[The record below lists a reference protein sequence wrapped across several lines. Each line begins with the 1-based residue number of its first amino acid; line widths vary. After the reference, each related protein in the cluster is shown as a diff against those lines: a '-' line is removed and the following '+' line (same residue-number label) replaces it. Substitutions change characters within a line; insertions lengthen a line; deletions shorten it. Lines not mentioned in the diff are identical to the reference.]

1 MSPGFSEGTLLL
13 PRNELLRQTYLDNNV
28 FFLAEHPFC
37 DSSVTVTSRRFSA
50 GNSGVYF
57 AARDLFISE
66 LSGRFDLDM
75 ELAVR
80 PDGSKVARVTVAL
93 GGAAGDEEMA
103 AE

>member
-1 MSPGFSEGTLLL
+1 MRPSKRESTGWDLWQAAAITHAAAAASL
-13 PRNELLRQTYLDNNV
+13 P
-28 FFLAEHPFC
+28 
-37 DSSVTVTSRRFSA
+37 SRFSA

-75 ELAVR
+75 ELVTR
-80 PDGSKVARVTVAL
+80 PDGSRVSRVTIAL
-93 GGAAGDEEMA
+93 GGAAGDDEED

>member
-1 MSPGFSEGTLLL
+1 M
-13 PRNELLRQTYLDNNV
+13 
-28 FFLAEHPFC
+28 
-37 DSSVTVTSRRFSA
+37 
-50 GNSGVYF
+50 YF